1 MKETELWSRL
11 QTHLGAGYAGVWAA
25 EFSLATLKGRTV
37 HEALADGIPA
47 KTIWRAVWEALAL
60 PDRER

>member
-1 MKETELWSRL
+1 MKETELWSRM
-11 QTHLGAGYAGVWAA
+11 QTHLGVAYAGVWAA
-25 EFSLATLKGRTV
+25 EYSLASLRGKTV
-37 HEALADGIPA
+37 QQALADGIPC